1 MNFKKLWGVITHWL
15 RKYYIVVLGVLFVAV
30 LVVGVFFVYSGGE
43 DGEDGSGSSEESK
56 EEKRYYVLDL
66 EDIGSYVEVG
76 SYKGVEIEYDKVT
89 DELID
94 KYRKMALDS
103 VKEYVDTG
111 KPAEKG
117 NTVTLDY
124 EGSYKD
130 SGEKFSGGSA
140 TNAVMESLGDAGY
153 IDGFEDAIVGHSA
166 GEEFDIFV
174 TFPDNYG
181 TESLRGVEARFKITL
196 KKVTKLVYPEITD
209 ELAKKLKYKDAADL
223 NDRIYRSAEKTVDT
237 QNMDKA
243 WKAAVAGCKFI
254 KYPENLYNQAVSDF
268 VLYYMDYYKSKAA
281 EYGVELEELMGQTEE
296 SLMAELM
303 EKGKENANGYVKEEV
318 IMFAIAKDMG
328 VDQISKEDYDK
339 AVQEF
344 AEKEGVTTDKL
355 KETYNEQ
362 QLKINIL
369 WDRVMNYVYENA
381 IEKTPEESSEVSDT
395 VSEDSEDS
403 SEDSEDSSE
412 DSEDSSEESR

>member
-1 MNFKKLWGVITHWL
+1 MSFGEKILSFFK
-15 RKYYIVVLGVLFVAV
+15 KYYIIMLAVLLVAV
-30 LVVGVFFVYSGGE
+30 LVIGVFYVYGGDGGKDESSTPVIE
-43 DGEDGSGSSEESK
+43 DSK
-56 EEKRYYVLDL
+56 EEEIRYYVI
-66 EDIGSYVEVG
+66 DIKDVEKYVTVGKYEGVEVEKTVVTEELLE
-76 SYKGVEIEYDKVT
+76 SYRLKALDKVKEFV
-89 DELID
+89 DAGRPAQ
-94 KYRKMALDS
+94 KGDS
-103 VKEYVDTG
+103 IVI
-111 KPAEKG
+111 
-117 NTVTLDY
+117 DY
-124 EGSYKD
+124 EGFYKE
-130 SGEKFSGGSA
+130 SGVKFSGGSDTDA
-140 TNAVMESLGDAGY
+140 TFVLGNGNY
-153 IDGFEDAIVGHSA
+153 IPGFEDAIVGHRA
-166 GEEFDIFV
+166 DEKFDIFV

-403 SEDSEDSSE
+403 SE
-412 DSEDSSEESR
+412 ESR